1 MFRDDSKKTLSLRD
15 IAQAADV
22 SISTVSR
29 VLSGSKGSKKISDET
44 RRRILE
50 ICERKRFRPNINY
63 RRLHEGLSRV
73 IAFLIPPPSA
83 KMMFFDGNVGRFLSA
98 LEPGLARHGFHILMQ
113 SATADFLEN
122 QRYLELFRSCAID
135 GAVLWDVFH
144 DDHHLEAMTAEN
156 RPLLNV
162 AFPTSR
168 IKDQIILDNTKA
180 AHDLTSHLLQLGH
193 KKIAHVTG
201 GQTAVERERQQG
213 YASAMTAA
221 GNSPLILQGEYTYE
235 SGHRVTA
242 EILQKHPEVTAIMA
256 ANDVTAAGTLRCL
269 KEFGISCPADISV
282 TGFDGTIHS
291 EIIDPQVTTADLTL
305 DKIGRLAANRIVQ
318 SILEPNTY
326 SCRITTVRMPL
337 IIRQS
342 TAPPPVTS
350 HKQREKKV
358 HV

>member
-1 MFRDDSKKTLSLRD
+1 MFRDDTKKTLSLRD
-15 IAQAADV
+15 IAQAANV

-50 ICERKRFRPNINY
+50 ICEHKRFRPNINY

-73 IAFLIPPPSA
+73 IAFLIPPPSP
-83 KMMFFDGNVGRFLSA
+83 KMMFFDENVGRFLSA
-98 LEPGLARHGFHILMQ
+98 LEPALARHGFHILMQ
-113 SATADFLEN
+113 SATTDFLDN

-144 DDHHLEAMTAEN
+144 NDHHLEAITAEN

-162 AFPTSR
+162 AFPTSK

-180 AHDLTSHLLQLGH
+180 ARDLTTHLLELGH
-193 KKIAHVTG
+193 KKIVHVTG
-201 GQTAVERERQQG
+201 GQTSVEHQRQQG
-213 YASAMTAA
+213 YATAMTAA
-221 GNSPLILQGEYTYE
+221 GNPPLILQGEYTYE
-235 SGHRVTA
+235 SGHRITTQ
-242 EILQKHPEVTAIMA
+242 ILRQHPEVTAIMA
-256 ANDVTAAGTLRCL
+256 ANDVTAAATLRCL
-269 KEFGISCPADISV
+269 KELNISCPRDISL

-318 SILEPNTY
+318 SILEPTTY

-337 IIRQS
+337 IIRES
-342 TAPPPVTS
+342 TAPPPITTE
-350 HKQREKKV
+350 RGKKV
-358 HV
+358 HA